1 MHIIHEPIV
10 RSASGI
16 GMRKGD
22 PDAISFLNSWVT
34 FHTNTKWLADRHSYW
49 FDGRSWT
56 NLIDGDK

>member
-1 MHIIHEPIV
+1 
-10 RSASGI
+10 
-16 GMRKGD
+16 MRKGD